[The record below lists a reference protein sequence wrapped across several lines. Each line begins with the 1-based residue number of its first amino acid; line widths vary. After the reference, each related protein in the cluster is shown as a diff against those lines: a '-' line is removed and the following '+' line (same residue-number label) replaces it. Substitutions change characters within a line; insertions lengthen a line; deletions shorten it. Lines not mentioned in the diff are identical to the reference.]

1 MSREQMIHDAA
12 IEIMRDVGI
21 KVHNAKALEIFK
33 QNGVRVEG
41 DVVHLTEEQV
51 WHWVKMA
58 PNTFTIQGRNPK
70 YKVEMGTGKTNPSP
84 AYGCAFIAEAD
95 GTQRPGTLED
105 YLKCLRLVQANEDY
119 DIDGGIIVQPSDV
132 PDRLAAAAMFYATI
146 VNSDKAIML
155 STADKDVMENM
166 MEAAC
171 ELFGGKE
178 ELIKQP
184 RCIALINTN
193 SPLSL
198 DDKML
203 DNLMVLAEYG
213 QPVIL
218 CPAAMLGATGPLA
231 MAGTLASG
239 TAEDLTGICLAQMIR
254 PGTPVVFGIQS
265 TAVDMRG
272 LTFACAAPE
281 GCQMQGFAANMGK
294 FYGLPSRG
302 GGAQS
307 DAPVMN
313 QQAGYESMMTFYSA
327 YSHGVNIVME
337 AGGIVDSVNATSI
350 EKMIV
355 DFEVIRLV
363 KAALTPFE
371 VNEETLCLDDIK
383 EQAHTGSFVACDYTL
398 DYFMDL
404 YMPHIGGRGAKTKSP
419 TYYEDSIQEE
429 IERLMDEFE
438 DNRPEL
444 DADTKAR
451 VRTVLLKSGL
461 PADILD
467 RIEAM

>member
-51 WHWVKMA
+51 WHWLKMA

-70 YKVEMGTGKTNPSP
+70 YKVEMGTGKTNPAP

-313 QQAGYESMMTFYSA
+313 QQAGYESMLTFYSA

-350 EKMIV
+350 EKMIA

-444 DADTKAR
+444 DADTRAR
-451 VRTVLLKSGL
+451 VRAVLLKSGL

-467 RIEAM
+467 RIEAL

>member
-1 MSREQMIHDAA
+1 
-12 IEIMRDVGI
+12 
-21 KVHNAKALEIFK
+21 
-33 QNGVRVEG
+33 
-41 DVVHLTEEQV
+41 
-51 WHWVKMA
+51 
-58 PNTFTIQGRNPK
+58 
-70 YKVEMGTGKTNPSP
+70 
-84 AYGCAFIAEAD
+84 
-95 GTQRPGTLED
+95 
-105 YLKCLRLVQANEDY
+105 
-119 DIDGGIIVQPSDV
+119 
-132 PDRLAAAAMFYATI
+132 
-146 VNSDKAIML
+146 ML
-155 STADKDVMENM
+155 STADKDIMENM

-313 QQAGYESMMTFYSA
+313 QQAGYESMLTFYSA

-350 EKMIV
+350 EKMIA

-363 KAALTPFE
+363 KAALIPFE

-461 PADILD
+461 SADILD

>member
-239 TAEDLTGICLAQMIR
+239 TAEDLTGICLTQMIR

-350 EKMIV
+350 EKMIA

-383 EQAHTGSFVACDYTL
+383 EQAHTGGFVACDYTL

-404 YMPHIGGRGAKTKSP
+404 YMPHIGGRDAKTKSP